1 MRKADNEVCPQEAIV
16 SAGFDPGVGK
26 SEAREFSPHLTLLKT
41 SRGRTREEREAKIS
55 EEQYAAVADLYF
67 GTQVSSCLQ
76 LLSMTG
82 KGGADG

>member
-1 MRKADNEVCPQEAIV
+1 MA
-16 SAGFDPGVGK
+16 AGFDPGVGK
-26 SEAREFSPHLTLLKT
+26 SDASKFQPHLTLLKT
-41 SRGRTREEREAKIS
+41 SRGRTREEKKAKIS
-55 EEQYAAVADLYF
+55 EEQYADVADLHF